1 MSDRDAISRH
11 VLIAGGGIAGLTAAI
26 AFAERGF
33 SVRLFERA
41 AKLQEH
47 GAGLQLSPNATGI
60 LDRLG
65 VLARLKGAAMQ
76 PENVILRDARSLAA
90 IARVPLGEAGT
101 ARWGAPYL
109 VLHRADLHAALL
121 SIASRDDNIEITT
134 GATVRDA
141 VTHGQGVTVSIDTG
155 GRVKEASGRLF
166 VVADGVWSANR
177 ALVGSAPESAFTGRV
192 AWRATLRTE
201 AQALSSL
208 ISAGSVNAFLH
219 PRAHLIAYPIRG
231 GASVNLAAFAHGPD
245 RDSTWAEKAD
255 VEALANAFAGADDAL
270 LRLLREAGPW
280 TVWPIHTV
288 APTSPWINPAGIV
301 AVGDA
306 AHAMTP
312 FAAQGAAMA
321 IEDAYVLAANVAAQP
336 AAISVAL
343 KRYELARRDRVLAV
357 ARRGRL
363 NEFAWHAG
371 FPVSTARNL
380 FLRLRG
386 PDRLAADMDWLY
398 GWKPPEAD

>member
-11 VLIAGGGIAGLTAAI
+11 VLVAGGGIAGLTAAI
-26 AFAERGF
+26 AFAARGF

-41 AKLQEH
+41 AKPQEH
-47 GAGLQLSPNATGI
+47 GAGLQLSPNATAI

-76 PENVILRDARSLAA
+76 PESVLLRDARSLTD
-90 IARVPLGEAGT
+90 IARVPLGDAGT
-101 ARWGAPYL
+101 RRWGAPYL
-109 VLHRADLHAALL
+109 VLHRADLHAALM
-121 SIASRDDNIEITT
+121 SIASRDDNIEIVT
-134 GATVRDA
+134 GASVRDA
-141 VTHGQGVTVSIDTG
+141 APHGQGVTVSIDAG

-177 ALVGSAPESAFTGRV
+177 ALVGAATKSTFTGSI
-192 AWRATLRTE
+192 AWRATLRTD
-201 AQALSSL
+201 AYALSSL
-208 ISAGSVNAFLH
+208 IVADSVNAFLH

-231 GASVNLAAFAHGPD
+231 GTAVNLAAFAHGPES
-245 RDSTWAEKAD
+245 DSAWAKAAD
-255 VEALANAFAGADDAL
+255 VAALAGAFSGADDAL

-288 APTSPWINPAGIV
+288 DPASPWIDPAGIV
-301 AVGDA
+301 AIGDA

-336 AAISVAL
+336 AALEVAL
-343 KRYELARRDRVLAV
+343 KRYEQARRSRVLAV
-357 ARRGRL
+357 ERRGRL
-363 NEFAWHAG
+363 NEFAWHAS
-371 FPVSTARNL
+371 FPVSMARNM

-386 PDRLAADMDWLY
+386 PERLAADMDWLY
-398 GWKPPEAD
+398 GWRPPDTN